1 MVREVLRMA
10 MALVVRRCAAKSIVA
25 LAAAAVAAMCALT
38 FAPAEASA
46 TRLKDLVNIKGV
58 RGNSLQGFGI
68 VTGLAGT
75 GDSKGTGFSNQA
87 LANLLTRKGLRL
99 TPGQIR
105 SKNIAVV
112 SVTAEL
118 PAFARNGDRYDVVV
132 SSIGDAK
139 SLQGGKL
146 EITALEGIDGE
157 IYMIADGSL
166 ITGGLSASGGG
177 SSATVGT
184 PNVARVSNGGRVER
198 ELNLDFSKTGV
209 ITLSLK
215 VADFT
220 TASRVAQAINYAL
233 AQEAATA
240 VDSRTIRLKVPP
252 AWKGRPAEL
261 IATIERVDVVP
272 DRNARVVINERNG
285 TIVIGEEVRVRTVAI
300 SQGNLSIEIKETR
313 DVSQPLPFSLGE
325 TAKLTD
331 TDITISEENG
341 KLSVLPGNVSIG
353 ELSRA
358 LNSMGVSPRDLASIF
373 QALKGAGAI
382 DAEIIIQ

>member
-1 MVREVLRMA
+1 MA
-10 MALVVRRCAAKSIVA
+10 MALVVRARAAKSIS
-25 LAAAAVAAMCALT
+25 LIAAVAVTALCALT
-38 FAPAEASA
+38 FAPSEASA

-99 TPGQIR
+99 TPGQIK

-118 PAFARNGDRYDVVV
+118 PPFARNGDRYDVVV

-139 SLQGGKL
+139 SLQGGRL

-166 ITGGLSASGGG
+166 VSGGLSASGGG
-177 SSATVGT
+177 SSSTVGT

-198 ELNLDFSKTGV
+198 EVAYDFSKSGV

-220 TASRVAQAINYAL
+220 TASRVSQAINYAL
-233 AQEAATA
+233 AQEAATTL
-240 VDSRTIRLKVPP
+240 DPRTISVRIPP

-272 DRNARVVINERNG
+272 DRNARVVINERSG
-285 TIVIGEEVRVRTVAI
+285 TIVIGEGVRVRTVAI

-313 DVSQPLPFSLGE
+313 DASQPLPFSLGE
-325 TAKLTD
+325 TARLSD
-331 TDITISEENG
+331 TDIKITEENG

-358 LNSMGVSPRDLASIF
+358 LNAMGVSPRDLASIF

>member
-1 MVREVLRMA
+1 MVDPAKLRRLA
-10 MALVVRRCAAKSIVA
+10 ALVA
-25 LAAAAVAAMCALT
+25 LAAFVMVP
-38 FAPAEASA
+38 APSQA

-118 PAFARNGDRYDVVV
+118 PAFSRNGDRFDVIV

-146 EITALEGIDGE
+146 EITALEGLDGE
-157 IYMIADGSL
+157 IYMVAEGPL
-166 ITGGLSASGGG
+166 VGGGVSASGGG

-184 PNVARVSNGGRVER
+184 PNVARISDGGRVER
-198 ELNLDFSKTGV
+198 ELGFKFSESSE

-220 TASRVAQAINYAL
+220 TASRVSAAINYAL
-233 AQEAATA
+233 AQEAAVTLDA
-240 VDSRTIRLKVPP
+240 RTIQVKIPP

-313 DVSQPLPFSLGE
+313 DASQPLPFSLGE
-325 TAKLTD
+325 TARLTD
-331 TDITISEENG
+331 TDIQITEEDG

-358 LNSMGVSPRDLASIF
+358 LNAMGVSPRDLASIF

>member
-1 MVREVLRMA
+1 MA
-10 MALVVRRCAAKSIVA
+10 MALVNRARGLARVLACA
-25 LAAAAVAAMCALT
+25 LAVGMGLMAL
-38 FAPAEASA
+38 APEANA
-46 TRLKDLVNIKGV
+46 TRLKDLVSIKGV
-58 RGNSLQGFGI
+58 RGNTLQGFGL

-105 SKNIAVV
+105 SKNVAVV
-112 SVTAEL
+112 SVTTEL
-118 PAFARNGDRYDVVV
+118 PAFARNGDQLDVVV

-146 EITALEGIDGE
+146 EITALEGLDGK
-157 IYMIADGSL
+157 IYVVAAGPL
-166 ITGGLSASGGG
+166 ITGGVSASGGG

-184 PNVARVSNGGRVER
+184 PNVARISNGGRVER
-198 ELNLDFSKTGV
+198 EIGFDFSTQNE

-215 VADFT
+215 NADFT
-220 TASRVAQAINYAL
+220 TASRVSQAINYAL
-233 AQEAATA
+233 AQEAAVTK
-240 VDSRTIRLKVPP
+240 DSRTIVVKVPP

-261 IATIERVDVVP
+261 IATIERVDVQV
-272 DRNARVVINERNG
+272 DGNARVVINERSG
-285 TIVIGEEVRVRTVAI
+285 TVVIGEMVRVRTVAI
-300 SQGNLSIEIKETR
+300 SQGSLSIEIKETR
-313 DVSQPLPFSLGE
+313 DASQPLPFSLGE
-325 TAKLTD
+325 TARLTD
-331 TDITISEENG
+331 TDVKITEEDG

-358 LNSMGVSPRDLASIF
+358 LNAMGVSPRDLASIF
-373 QALKGAGAI
+373 QALKGAGAL